1 MSRLIWADRLKGCL
15 IILVVLGHAIQQ
27 VLGAA
32 SEDNHLWNLIYSFH
46 MPAFVAV
53 SGYLGFRSKRVA
65 VSRRFRQLIVPFLL
79 WSLVL
84 FLVHPPYRL
93 GTLANFVWRPDSTFW
108 FLWVLF
114 WITWLFWGG
123 DWLAKRL
130 RVKQEVLV
138 GVICL
143 ALVLMMALG
152 NVRVLGLQFISY
164 YFLFYVMGYYLHKY
178 EGLRTSSPALLLL
191 LTAVW
196 AVLAWFWKMHAAPTF
211 LAGIGLPMSIMN
223 YGYRF
228 LTAFVAVYVILCAA
242 PLLLNYRQGYDNLL
256 LFCGVWSL
264 GIYVLQAF
272 LLPPICSFFGRYL
285 TAIPLIVLAF
295 TLALAGSLGLVWL
308 LSLNRFTAK
317 YLLGKLDRHIR

>member
-93 GTLANFVWRPDSTFW
+93 ETLTNYVWRPDSTFW

-130 RVKQEVLV
+130 RVKQEVV
-138 GVICL
+138 IGVICL

-295 TLALAGSLGLVWL
+295 TLALAGSLGLVYL